1 MRARHED
8 DASVA
13 LRSPGSLVAWGRMG
27 RVGERNVLDPERWRP
42 RRLWRFG
49 VGFVWLELQSLVFAL
64 AIFAALALTSV
75 VELPIPRYD
84 ALLIFAVALTGILW
98 ATGWETTREVG
109 VILVFHLVGLALE
122 IFKVHVGSWVYPD
135 EAWSKVAGVPLYS
148 GFMYAA
154 VGSYIVQAWRRFDLR
169 VTGFRL
175 WPMTFLAVAAY
186 ANFFTHHWI
195 PDLRW
200 LIAAGFLIET
210 RGTLVHLTVREHR
223 YRMPLLLSFVAIGLA
238 LWFAENAA
246 TLLGA
251 WAYPDQLIH
260 WTMVHVGKV
269 GSWAL
274 LVSLSFVIVAA
285 LKRLEGVLDG
295 KEDDEPSVV
304 VVRREARARRRVEA
318 RAARRADPEPDLSLE
333 P

>member
-1 MRARHED
+1 M
-8 DASVA
+8 
-13 LRSPGSLVAWGRMG
+13 
-27 RVGERNVLDPERWRP
+27 ERDVLDPERWRW
-42 RRLWRFG
+42 RRLRRFA
-49 VGFVWLELQSLVFAL
+49 VGFAWLELQSLAFAI
-64 AIFAALALTSV
+64 AIFAALAVTSV

-84 ALLIFAVALTGILW
+84 ALLVFAVALTAVLW

-109 VILVFHLVGLALE
+109 VILAFHLVGLALE
-122 IFKVHVGSWVYPD
+122 LFKVHVGSWVYPD
-135 EAWSKVAGVPLYS
+135 EAWSKVGGVPLYA

-175 WPMTFLAVAAY
+175 WPMTALAVAAY

-195 PDLRW
+195 ADLRW
-200 LIAAGFLIET
+200 VIAAGFLLEL
-210 RGTLVHLTVREHR
+210 RGTLVHFTVREHR
-223 YRMPLLLSFVAIGLA
+223 YRMPLALAFLAIGLA
-238 LWFAENAA
+238 LWCAENAA

-251 WAYPDQLIH
+251 WRYPDQLVS
-260 WTMVHVGKV
+260 WTMVHAGKV

-295 KEDDEPSVV
+295 HPDDAPSAV
-304 VVRREARARRRVEA
+304 ARRRAERRAGA
-318 RAARRADPEPDLSLE
+318 RAQRAS
-333 P
+333 

>member
-1 MRARHED
+1 M
-8 DASVA
+8 
-13 LRSPGSLVAWGRMG
+13 
-27 RVGERNVLDPERWRP
+27 ERDVLDPERWRWG
-42 RRLWRFG
+42 RLWRFG
-49 VGFVWLELQSLVFAL
+49 VGFAWLELQSLAFAL
-64 AIFAALALTSV
+64 AIFAALAVTSV
-75 VELPIPRYD
+75 VELPIARYD
-84 ALLIFAVALTGILW
+84 ALLLFALVLTAVLW

-109 VILVFHLVGLALE
+109 VILLFHLVGLGLE
-122 IFKVHVGSWVYPD
+122 LFKVHVGSWVYPD
-135 EAWSKVAGVPLYS
+135 EAWSKVGGVPLYA

-175 WPMTFLAVAAY
+175 WPMTLLAVAAY

-200 LIAAGFLIET
+200 VIAAGFLLEL

-223 YRMPLLLSFVAIGLA
+223 YRMPLALSFVAIGLA
-238 LWFAENAA
+238 LWCAENAA

-251 WAYPDQLIH
+251 WAYPDQLLR

-285 LKRLEGVLDG
+285 LKHLEGVLDG
-295 KEDDEPSVV
+295 LPDDAPSAV
-304 VVRREARARRRVEA
+304 ARRRAE
-318 RAARRADPEPDLSLE
+318 RRAQRAS
-333 P
+333 